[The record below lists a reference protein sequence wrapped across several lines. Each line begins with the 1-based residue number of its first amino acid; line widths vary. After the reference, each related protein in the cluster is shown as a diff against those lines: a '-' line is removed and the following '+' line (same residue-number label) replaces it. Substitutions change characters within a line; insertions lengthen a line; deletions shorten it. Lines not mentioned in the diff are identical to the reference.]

1 MAAGADLLGGRDD
14 RPLRLRQAGP
24 SKGGKGP
31 SCRTAGQ
38 SRCLV
43 TGKQAPRR
51 PGPDG
56 RSSPLVRAGSAAHRK
71 PLVPGGH
78 QRVTT
83 GMQACGTTHL
93 HGQRPRP
100 LQEPDGG
107 FEPSPQQLPWAC
119 GPCQR
124 GKWSPWTGF
133 NLRLSLWPSPRHRT
147 RFVLAGLA
155 LRVPVVSVPDGPI
168 RTTAVGRDKRLSCVI
183 GEAFA
188 WSECPDAPLVTVAPH
203 EWPSSTLEAT
213 VATLKA

>member
-14 RPLRLRQAGP
+14 RPLRAPAGLPPQGRQGP
-24 SKGGKGP
+24 VLPNPPAEPGVW
-31 SCRTAGQ
+31 
-38 SRCLV
+38 V

-107 FEPSPQQLPWAC
+107 FEPLTPTAAVGLRPLPTRQVVTLD
-119 GPCQR
+119 GPHPPVELVTIAASGSKVRPRRPCPPRARSIGVWRSHTDNSGRSGQA
-124 GKWSPWTGF
+124 PE
-133 NLRLSLWPSPRHRT
+133 LRHR
-147 RFVLAGLA
+147 RSIRVE
-155 LRVPVVSVPDGPI
+155 RVPGRAARNRGPA
-168 RTTAVGRDKRLSCVI
+168 RM
-183 GEAFA
+183 AFQH
-188 WSECPDAPLVTVAPH
+188 S
-203 EWPSSTLEAT
+203 
-213 VATLKA
+213 